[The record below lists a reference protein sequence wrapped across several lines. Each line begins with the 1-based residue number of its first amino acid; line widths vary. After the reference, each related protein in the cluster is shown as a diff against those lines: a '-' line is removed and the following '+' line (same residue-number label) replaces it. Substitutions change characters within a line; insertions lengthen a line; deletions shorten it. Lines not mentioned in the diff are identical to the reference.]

1 MASFGRCPL
10 NIDRWARVEPWLPTS
25 SQQVLSYLTACGYE
39 IPKERKTRKP
49 TTNEES
55 LEKLIGLYP
64 ADLVLPKI
72 LEARKLKKAR
82 GYLDDTYLGKDGR
95 MHPIYA
101 LLPDTGRIASKAPNF
116 QNIPQGYY
124 SKVERDL
131 ALAIRST
138 IVPSAGCVLV
148 ELDWAAIEAL
158 LVGYFAEDPDYI
170 RASRLGPHGY
180 LASHV
185 LGRPADLGW
194 DDAKLMAYCGAF
206 KKEHEDVYALAKKA
220 NYSHLYDQSAKNK
233 AKDMGTT
240 PEVAKSY
247 TDILDR
253 LFPKVLKWKMDT
265 RMRAHLEGRLVNPF
279 GYVRYF
285 FEVFRQRKDGLWA
298 IGKEGRECLAFLPQS
313 TCAGMCREVIL
324 DLPETDWM
332 WLLVPI
338 HDALFLECREEKVDE
353 CVRLVWDLMV
363 RPWPQLNGLSV
374 AVEAKVGRS
383 WGGMVPWHAGQPLA
397 AV

>member
-1 MASFGRCPL
+1 ML
-10 NIDRWARVEPWLPTS
+10 VDRFAEVLPWLPTS
-25 SQQVLSYLTACGYE
+25 SQQVLAYLNACGYD
-39 IPKERKTRKP
+39 IPRERKTRKP

-55 LEKLIGLYP
+55 LEKLIEAHPG
-64 ADLVLPKI
+64 DQVLPLI
-72 LEARKLKKAR
+72 LTARKLKKAR
-82 GYLDDTYLGKDGR
+82 GYLDDTYLGRDGR

-138 IVPSAGCVLV
+138 IIPSPGCVLV
-148 ELDWAAIEAL
+148 ELDWSAIEAL

-170 RASRLGPHGY
+170 RISKLGPHGY

-185 LGRPADLGW
+185 LGKGADLSW
-194 DDAKLMAYCGAF
+194 DDDKLAAYCKKF
-206 KKEHEDVYALAKKA
+206 KKEHEDTYALAKKA

-233 AKDMGTT
+233 AKDMGCDTAT
-240 PEVAKSY
+240 AKSY
-247 TDILDR
+247 ADLIDR
-253 LFPKVLKWKMDT
+253 LFPRVVKWKMDT

-279 GYVRYF
+279 QYVRYF
-285 FEVFRQRKDGLWA
+285 FEIFKQRKDGLWG

-313 TCAGMCREVIL
+313 TCAAMCREVIL
-324 DLPETDWM
+324 DLPDVDWM

-338 HDALFLECREEKVDE
+338 HDALFLECKADRVGD
-353 CVRLVWDLMV
+353 CVEVVRSLM
-363 RPWPQLNGLSV
+363 RRSWPQLGGLV
-374 AVEAKVGRS
+374 VDVEAKVGEN
-383 WGGMVPWHAGQPLA
+383 WAEMKAFA
-397 AV
+397 AAS

>member
-1 MASFGRCPL
+1 MFVE
-10 NIDRWARVEPWLPTS
+10 RWAKVGDFLPTS
-25 SQQVLSYLTACGYE
+25 SQQVLSYLSMRGYE
-39 IPKERKTRKP
+39 IPKERKSRKP

-64 ADLVLPKI
+64 EDTVLPLF

-82 GYLDDTYLGKDGR
+82 GYLDDTYLGSDGR

-124 SKVERDL
+124 SKVEREL

-138 IVPSAGCVLV
+138 IIPSPGCVLV

-158 LVGYFAEDPDYI
+158 LVGYFAEDEDYM

-180 LASHV
+180 LASHI
-185 LGRPADLGW
+185 LGCPADLTW
-194 DDAKLMAYCGAF
+194 EDAKFAKYCKGV
-206 KKEHEDVYALAKKA
+206 KDLNPDVYALAKKA

-240 PEVAKSY
+240 PQIAKEY
-247 TDILDR
+247 TDILDK
-253 LFPKVLKWKMDT
+253 LFPKVVKWKMDT

-285 FEVFRQRKDGLWA
+285 FEVFRQRRDGKWSV
-298 IGKEGRECLAFLPQS
+298 GKERRECLAFLPQS
-313 TCAGMCREVIL
+313 TCAGMCREVVL
-324 DLPETDWM
+324 DLPECDWM

-338 HDALFLECREEKVDE
+338 HDALFLECLEDRVADCVHLVETLMYRE
-353 CVRLVWDLMV
+353 
-363 RPWPQLNGLSV
+363 WPQLNGLRV
-374 AVEAKVGRS
+374 AVEAKVGRTWAS
-383 WGGMVPWHAGQPLA
+383 MEPFAGSKFA
-397 AV
+397 S

>member
-1 MASFGRCPL
+1 MMV
-10 NIDRWARVEPWLPTS
+10 DRWALLEDFLPTS
-25 SQQVLSYLTACGYE
+25 SQQVLAYLRLKGYE

-49 TTNEES
+49 TTNEEA
-55 LEKLIGLYP
+55 LEKLIAQHP
-64 ADLVLPKI
+64 EDAALPLFLK
-72 LEARKLKKAR
+72 ARKLKKAR
-82 GYLDDTYLGKDGR
+82 GYLDDTYLGRDGR

-124 SKVERDL
+124 SDVERAL

-138 IVPSAGCVLV
+138 IVPSKGCVLV

-158 LVGYFAEDPDYI
+158 LVGYFAEDPDFM
-170 RASRLGPHGY
+170 RVSRLGPHGY

-185 LGRPADLGW
+185 LGKPADLAW
-194 DDAKLMAYCGAF
+194 DDDKLAAYCKSIKKLDDGA
-206 KKEHEDVYALAKKA
+206 YALAKKA

-240 PEVAKSY
+240 PQVAKHY
-247 TDILDR
+247 TDILDG
-253 LFPKVLKWKMDT
+253 LFPKVVKWKMDT
-265 RMRAHLEGRLVNPF
+265 RLRAHGDGKLVNPF

-285 FEVFRQRKDGLWA
+285 FEVFKRRYDGLWA
-298 IGKEGRECLAFLPQS
+298 IGKEGRECLAYLPHS

-324 DLPETDWM
+324 DLPDVDWM

-338 HDALFLECREEKVDE
+338 HDALFLECLEDRVGE
-353 CVRLVWDLMV
+353 CVGLLTELMT
-363 RPWPQLNGLSV
+363 RKWPQLGGLSV
-374 AVEAKVGRS
+374 AVEAKVGAS
-383 WGGMVPWHAGQPLA
+383 WGDMRPWLSVAL
-397 AV
+397 